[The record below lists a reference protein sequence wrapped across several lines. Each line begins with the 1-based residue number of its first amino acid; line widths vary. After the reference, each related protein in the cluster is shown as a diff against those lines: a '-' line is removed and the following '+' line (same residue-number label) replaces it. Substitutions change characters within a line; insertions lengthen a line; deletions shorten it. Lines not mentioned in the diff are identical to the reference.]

1 MIPDLI
7 KCLFSRIDWSD
18 LSITFPSVLEQM
30 TTSDCNFEVT
40 ASNSIQ
46 KAKLFFSH
54 NVATHTLSLTI
65 HNRGPLMKDGWIRT
79 DHNMRDI
86 LLTETSQEEVLAA
99 VETMKTVFG
108 ISDVKTVTDGSKA

>member
-7 KCLFSRIDWSD
+7 KCLLSRIDWSD

-30 TTSDCNFEVT
+30 TSSDCNFEVT

-65 HNRGPLMKDGWIRT
+65 HNTALKDEDGVIVKHEDG
-79 DHNMRDI
+79 DHT
-86 LLTETSQEEVLAA
+86 LLTNTSPEEVLAA

>member
-7 KCLFSRIDWSD
+7 KCLLSRIDWSD

-30 TTSDCNFEVT
+30 TSSDCNFEVT

-65 HNRGPLMKDGWIRT
+65 HNTVIEKINSPLTM
-79 DHNMRDI
+79 
-86 LLTETSQEEVLAA
+86 TSPEEVLAA